1 MNRPVGV
8 AHGASALGVAW
19 LIACAIALLTGA
31 SAVVI
36 LIAVGLVAFVASLL
50 SGWTAIRHISVD
62 AVTTADLADAES
74 TLTWHVHANGTRRA
88 HAELR
93 IAEAVVARGWVAP
106 GSTLLSG
113 SAPGRGV
120 HTSVQVRLSSAGT
133 LGIVWWRRRSTIG
146 IEPLFV
152 APTAALEPAPHQ
164 RPAGHRGDN
173 CVTSSATGRDE
184 VDGVRSWREG
194 DELTAVHWPATLRTG
209 EFVVRQRLHD
219 LEERWVV
226 QARSRTGD
234 SGLEA
239 ARARTTLEEGLAVGA
254 RVAVQVD
261 AHEPTALR
269 DRAAVLRWCA
279 AFEAGEGPGG
289 SRPHTPFWQRPLA
302 IPSPEPESSLTSGAR
317 WAVAVAA
324 AAPPVMLLEPLGY
337 GPIQIAVVL
346 AAVAAG
352 AYFSMR
358 GPHHQRLLRQALG
371 LLTGVAVALSLVDLS
386 AVDSIA
392 TSLRFLLPQT
402 LVALVVMQGFECT
415 DRRSARVSL
424 ACSAMLTAYAAGIR
438 VDERLVVWLAVSLAG
453 LTIGSH
459 AVAHIDRRPPAAT
472 GRSGRTNR
480 RLVVT
485 RAVAVVGAA
494 SAVLAVLAVVRVPEG
509 PAQLTLPSWLQE
521 YRPTPSD
528 GELVAADG
536 SPLLGGAAPGGSRS
550 GAGAGGYPGFS
561 PTMDTSLRGA
571 LGDEVVLRVRA
582 PYADFWRGQTFTQFD
597 GRVWRVDEATGELTE
612 GPDHDVRLAPGD
624 VSTKGDDQFIQTFYA
639 EVDLPNIVFAASRA
653 DRVLLAAPMW
663 ARPDGALR
671 AQVVIPA
678 GSAYTVVSQRSGAT
692 ADGLRAE
699 GDISQLASPI
709 EFVYTPASTTD
720 RTRALAEELAGGAS
734 STYDVILAI
743 QAWLRTHVTYNLE
756 APVPPSDADAVD
768 HFLFESQ
775 QGFCEQIASA
785 TAMLLRSLGIP
796 ARIATGYVPSERDE
810 VAGVWISRA
819 SDAHAWV
826 EVRFPN
832 FGWIAFDPTAAV
844 PLAGEATRTTI
855 GGDLAKAVAGLIG
868 DHIAVVLT
876 SLLLVAAITVVGK
889 LVVGWW
895 RRRRR
900 GRWGVLQDRFVSAA
914 LQRGAPLHAP
924 NARLADV
931 FDQRAAQELAATLD
945 ASAFAAEWADDDTSY
960 HRALDAISE
969 LERSA

>member
-1 MNRPVGV
+1 
-8 AHGASALGVAW
+8 
-19 LIACAIALLTGA
+19 
-31 SAVVI
+31 
-36 LIAVGLVAFVASLL
+36 
-50 SGWTAIRHISVD
+50 
-62 AVTTADLADAES
+62 
-74 TLTWHVHANGTRRA
+74 
-88 HAELR
+88 
-93 IAEAVVARGWVAP
+93 
-106 GSTLLSG
+106 
-113 SAPGRGV
+113 
-120 HTSVQVRLSSAGT
+120 
-133 LGIVWWRRRSTIG
+133 
-146 IEPLFV
+146 
-152 APTAALEPAPHQ
+152 
-164 RPAGHRGDN
+164 
-173 CVTSSATGRDE
+173 
-184 VDGVRSWREG
+184 
-194 DELTAVHWPATLRTG
+194 
-209 EFVVRQRLHD
+209 
-219 LEERWVV
+219 
-226 QARSRTGD
+226 
-234 SGLEA
+234 
-239 ARARTTLEEGLAVGA
+239 
-254 RVAVQVD
+254 
-261 AHEPTALR
+261 
-269 DRAAVLRWCA
+269 
-279 AFEAGEGPGG
+279 
-289 SRPHTPFWQRPLA
+289 
-302 IPSPEPESSLTSGAR
+302 
-317 WAVAVAA
+317 
-324 AAPPVMLLEPLGY
+324 
-337 GPIQIAVVL
+337 
-346 AAVAAG
+346 
-352 AYFSMR
+352 
-358 GPHHQRLLRQALG
+358 
-371 LLTGVAVALSLVDLS
+371 
-386 AVDSIA
+386 
-392 TSLRFLLPQT
+392 
-402 LVALVVMQGFECT
+402 
-415 DRRSARVSL
+415 
-424 ACSAMLTAYAAGIR
+424 
-438 VDERLVVWLAVSLAG
+438 
-453 LTIGSH
+453 
-459 AVAHIDRRPPAAT
+459 
-472 GRSGRTNR
+472 
-480 RLVVT
+480 
-485 RAVAVVGAA
+485 
-494 SAVLAVLAVVRVPEG
+494 
-509 PAQLTLPSWLQE
+509 
-521 YRPTPSD
+521 
-528 GELVAADG
+528 
-536 SPLLGGAAPGGSRS
+536 
-550 GAGAGGYPGFS
+550 
-561 PTMDTSLRGA
+561 MDTSLRGA

-960 HRALDAISE
+960 HRARCHLRAGAIRLNPHPATTSE
-969 LERSA
+969 ASDPRARR